1 MRKKCNMH
9 KSIHKIM
16 QNAICTK
23 FGKKKVT
30 CTKLS
35 KKCNMHKIINISM

>member
-1 MRKKCNMH
+1 MH

-23 FGKKKVT
+23 FGKK
-30 CTKLS
+30 S
-35 KKCNMHKIINISM
+35 NMHKIKQKMQYAQNYKYFYVKKCNK